1 MKDLF
6 LDTETRSGLEW
17 EEFLGLVEVQSSLGF
32 DFKRHLAPFSADQ
45 RDAMKREWKRTV
57 RFGEWLKKQKVWT
70 MKLTTVLREVRDVHR
85 SLERAREGMILTI
98 AELYEIKRFLFAC
111 MQVRDLLKP
120 LALRFLS
127 RYRPHDTTPLHRFF
141 CKGNQSP
148 QTFAIVDAYSP
159 CLAEIR
165 RKKKKLLTQSETNQ
179 LTWKEK
185 RLQLEQQE
193 DDEEKRIRQ
202 TLSQSVAA
210 ESNLL
215 LADTRRVANLDFL
228 TGKSLLS
235 LQYRGVSPELLSS
248 RSRKAITI
256 EDGVHWPMALRWKER
271 GVRFQPITLEAGKGA
286 LLITGANMS
295 GKTVLLKT
303 IGLLVAMAQYGFLVP
318 AHCMSFLP
326 RQFLFF
332 STRGREPD
340 GLSAYGIEIAGVKR
354 VLRQDV
360 SDGLLLFDEL
370 ARGTNPQEGF
380 AINAALL
387 TYLQQKQAPAILTSH
402 FDGLANLCNVDHWQM
417 SGLGDITL
425 DQVKALTKGIGEELI
440 IKLMSY
446 RLEQVERDRPIPRD
460 ALKIALM
467 LGLNSDVIELAE
479 KYLEQTLQ

>member
-17 EEFLGLVEVQSSLGF
+17 EEFLGLVEVQSSLGL
-32 DFKRHLAPFSADQ
+32 DYKRHLAPFNAEQ

-57 RFGEWLKKQKVWT
+57 HFSEWLKKEKVWT
-70 MKLTTVLREVRDVHR
+70 TELTSVLREVRDLHR
-85 SLERAREGMILTI
+85 SLERAREEMILTI
-98 AELYEIKRFLFAC
+98 TELYEIKRFLFVC

-120 LALRFLS
+120 LPLRFLS
-127 RYRPHDTTPLHRFF
+127 NYRPHDSTTLHRVF

-159 CLAEIR
+159 SLAEIR
-165 RKKKKLLTQSETNQ
+165 RKKKKLLAESEANP
-179 LTWKEK
+179 LAWKEK

-193 DDEEKRIRQ
+193 EDEEKRIRL
-202 TLSQSVAA
+202 TLSQAVAV
-210 ESNLL
+210 ESDLL
-215 LADTRRVANLDFL
+215 LADTRKLAQLDFL

-235 LQYRGVSPELLSS
+235 LQYRGVSPELLPS

-256 EDGVHWPMALRWKER
+256 EDGVHWPMAMRWKER
-271 GVRFQPITLEAGKGA
+271 GVRFQPIALQAGKGA

-303 IGLLVAMAQYGFLVP
+303 IGLLVAMAQYGFPVP
-318 AHCMSFLP
+318 AHGMSFIP
-326 RQFLFF
+326 RQFLFL
-332 STRGREPD
+332 STRGHEPD

-354 VLRQDV
+354 VLKQDV

-387 TYLQQKQAPAILTSH
+387 TYLQQKRAPAILTSH
-402 FDGLANLCNVDHWQM
+402 FEGLADLCHVDHWQM
-417 SGLGDITL
+417 SGLGAITL
-425 DQVKALTKGIGEELI
+425 DQVKAFTKGIGEERI
-440 IKLMSY
+440 IQLMSY

-460 ALKIALM
+460 ALKIAVM
-467 LGLNSDVIELAE
+467 LGLNPDVIELAE
-479 KYLEQTLQ
+479 QYLEQTPQ

>member
-1 MKDLF
+1 
-6 LDTETRSGLEW
+6 LEW
-17 EEFLGLVEVQSSLGF
+17 EEFLGLVEVQSSLGL
-32 DFKRHLAPFSADQ
+32 DFKRHLVPFSADQ
-45 RDAMKREWKRTV
+45 RDAMKQEWKRTA
-57 RFGEWLKKQKVWT
+57 RFSDWLREQKIWT
-70 MKLTTVLREVRDVHR
+70 MELTAVLREVRDVHR
-85 SLERAREGMILTI
+85 SLERAREGMSLST

-120 LALRFLS
+120 LALRFLA
-127 RYRPHDTTPLHRFF
+127 RVRPHDTTSLHRLF
-141 CKGNQSP
+141 CRGNQSP

-159 CLAEIR
+159 RLAEIR
-165 RKKKKLLTQSETNQ
+165 REKKKLAAMAETNP
-179 LTWKEK
+179 LVWKEK
-185 RLQLEQQE
+185 HILLERQE
-193 DDEEKRIRQ
+193 DEEERQIRN

-210 ESNLL
+210 EGSPLL
-215 LADTRRVANLDFL
+215 DDARKLAEMDFL
-228 TGKSLLS
+228 TGKSLLGF
-235 LQYRGVSPELLSS
+235 QYHGVCPQLLSM
-248 RSRKAITI
+248 RSRKAVVI
-256 EDGVHWPMALRWKER
+256 ESGMHWPMALRWKER
-271 GVRFQPITLEAGKGA
+271 GIRFQPISLNAGKGA

-318 AHCMSFLP
+318 AHQMTFIP
-326 RQFLFF
+326 RQFLFL
-332 STRGREPD
+332 STRGHEPD

-354 VLRQDV
+354 VLKQDV

-402 FDGLANLCNVDHWQM
+402 FEGLASFCSVDHWQM
-417 SGLGDITL
+417 SGLGAISL
-425 DQVKALTKGIGEELI
+425 DQVRALTKGMGEELI

-467 LGLNSDVIELAE
+467 LGLNPDVIELAE
-479 KYLEQTLQ
+479 KYLEQIPQ

>member
-1 MKDLF
+1 MRDLF
-6 LDTETRSGLEW
+6 LDAETRSGLEW
-17 EEFLGLVEVQSSLGF
+17 EELLGLVEVQSSLGL
-32 DFKRHLAPFSADQ
+32 DFKRHLTPFGPDQ
-45 RDAMKREWKRTV
+45 RESLKGEWRRTV
-57 RFGEWLKKQKVWT
+57 RYSEWLKKQKIWT
-70 MKLTTVLREVRDVHR
+70 MELTTVLREVRDVHR
-85 SLERAREGMILTI
+85 SLERTREGMILTI

-111 MQVRDLLKP
+111 IQVRDLLKS

-127 RYRPHDTTPLHRFF
+127 RVRPHDTAPLHHLF

-148 QTFAIVDAYSP
+148 VTFAIVDAYSP
-159 CLAEIR
+159 GLADIR
-165 RKKKKLLTQSETNQ
+165 RKKKKLSILSETDP
-179 LTWKEK
+179 LAWKEK

-193 DDEEKRIRQ
+193 DAEEKRIRQ
-202 TLSQSVAA
+202 ALSQSVAA
-210 ESNLL
+210 ECHLL
-215 LADTRRVANLDFL
+215 LADSQKLANLDFL
-228 TGKSLLS
+228 TGKSLLG
-235 LQYRGVSPELLSS
+235 LQYRGVSPQLLSS

-256 EDGVHWPMALRWKER
+256 KDGMHWPMTLRWKER
-271 GVRFQPITLEAGKGA
+271 GVRFQPISLETEKGA

-318 AHCMSFLP
+318 AQSMSFMA

-354 VLRQDV
+354 VLRQEV
-360 SDGLLLFDEL
+360 PDGLLLFDEL

-387 TYLQQKQAPAILTSH
+387 TYLQRKRAPAILTSH
-402 FDGLANLCNVDHWQM
+402 FEGLANLCNVDHWQM
-417 SGLGDITL
+417 SGLGAITL
-425 DQVKALTKGIGEELI
+425 DQVKALTKGMGEEWI

-460 ALKIALM
+460 ALKIAVM
-467 LGLNSDVIELAE
+467 LGLNPDVIELAE
-479 KYLEQTLQ
+479 KYLEQTPQ